1 MDDKDSKTL
10 EHISY
15 AVDEILAVLKKPE
28 NKLLRILDIAAAG
41 MGVLGVLTIADTV
54 VKWLTGG

>member
-15 AVDEILAVLKKPE
+15 AVDEILAVLKKQE